1 MGEKQKRRNGVE
13 LTPAEVEEMVYSLT
27 PEQEKALESLL
38 SGKNITAAAAAAG
51 LARQTV
57 SGWVNHDPIFIAA
70 YNRRR
75 QQLNDWFDDR
85 LRSLAEQAFTV
96 VEEEMAP
103 GQENRLAAARIVLRS
118 FLTLRQPPS
127 LTTPQGVEND
137 QKRKAYDTTLSGLLP
152 I

>member
-1 MGEKQKRRNGVE
+1 MGEKQKKRNGAD
-13 LTPAEVEEMVYSLT
+13 LTPAEVEEMMYSLT
-27 PEQEKALESLL
+27 PEQEKAIESLL

-57 SGWVNHDPIFIAA
+57 SGWINHDPVFIAA

-118 FLTLRQPPS
+118 FLALRQPPS
-127 LTTPQGVEND
+127 LATPLAVESQKKRDDHDALWQGII
-137 QKRKAYDTTLSGLLP
+137 L
-152 I
+152 